1 MVLKRVCIK
10 DINIVPF
17 SGKYQSI
24 HIKFG
29 EQFECEVYMGDFGTH
44 VSKINGIE
52 THTWISLSDL
62 NKVSVDIQD
71 IRNLKLVLLTNDYT
85 ANKRLK
91 KKIQTAHKM
100 NDYYG
105 VLKHLSKAERFN

>member
-1 MVLKRVCIK
+1 MVLKRVCIR
-10 DINIVPF
+10 NITFFQHAGDP
-17 SGKYQSI
+17 I

-29 EQFECEVYMGDFGTH
+29 EPFECEVNHGEWGSY
-44 VSKINGIE
+44 VKKINGSEIL
-52 THTWISLSDL
+52 WISLSDL
-62 NKVSVDIQD
+62 NKMSVDIQD

>member
-1 MVLKRVCIK
+1 MVLKRVCIR
-10 DINIVPF
+10 NITF
-17 SGKYQSI
+17 FQRSGDPL

-29 EQFECEVYMGDFGTH
+29 ESFECEVSHSEWGSY
-44 VSKINGIE
+44 VKKING
-52 THTWISLSDL
+52 TDTNNWISLSDL
-62 NKVSVDIQD
+62 NKLSVDIQD

-105 VLKHLSKAERFN
+105 VLKHLAKAERFN